1 MFKIKEYPEYISSV
15 IDNIEKNEESMEVI
29 YYKEWLLPFQKYN
42 VNVESIIYKNISI
55 IEEFILKIGLAP
67 LGKNVTKDYIAEMLG
82 LDMIFIETYI
92 KKLAE
97 DEFIYSNKLP
107 IVETTSKGEL
117 YCEKKTTL
125 DRIKEDSFEVY
136 YNP

>member
-55 IEEFILKIGLAP
+55 IEEFILKIGLRF
-67 LGKNVTKDYIAEMLG
+67 LNRYM
-82 LDMIFIETYI
+82 
-92 KKLAE
+92 KL
-97 DEFIYSNKLP
+97 I
-107 IVETTSKGEL
+107 
-117 YCEKKTTL
+117 
-125 DRIKEDSFEVY
+125 
-136 YNP
+136 